1 MLAPHAP
8 GFHVPTGSGHSC
20 RSESQ
25 ADVGALEAGGGGA
38 GHLGSDQGPGWVG
51 TLGASRHPGVAGTAG
66 RRAPQ
71 GQASALRA
79 SFPP

>member
-8 GFHVPTGSGHSC
+8 GFHVPTGHGHSC

-51 TLGASRHPGVAGTAG
+51 RMQKPEGRMMASG
-66 RRAPQ
+66 RNQ
-71 GQASALRA
+71 QEVSLLLL
-79 SFPP
+79 SSVLLSIF